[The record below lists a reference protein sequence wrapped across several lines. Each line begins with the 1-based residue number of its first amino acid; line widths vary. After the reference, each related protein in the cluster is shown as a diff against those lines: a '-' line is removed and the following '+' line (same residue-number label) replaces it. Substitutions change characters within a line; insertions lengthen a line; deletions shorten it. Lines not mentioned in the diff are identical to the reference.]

1 MALTTTIQKTP
12 EQIVATVDELTNGNG
27 DSGWI
32 PMGAEGVE
40 SFMVL
45 AEAASNPTTSA
56 VTIELEGAWDAAGTG
71 ATSLSA
77 AAGFAIEA
85 SVSTAGVATAGLY
98 RVAPPYVR
106 VKQHS
111 NAGADLNVVLAGVRR
126 QGK

>member
-1 MALTTTIQKTP
+1 MALTTTITKTP
-12 EQIVATVDELTNGNG
+12 QQLQAVVDELTNANG

-32 PMGAEGVE
+32 AMGTEGVE

-45 AEAASNPTTSA
+45 AEAASNPTTSS
-56 VTIELEGAWDAAGTG
+56 VTIELEGAWDASGTG
-71 ATSLSA
+71 ATSLGA

-85 SVSTAGVATAGLY
+85 TVDTSGNATAGLY

-111 NAGADLNVVLAGVRR
+111 NAGADLNVALVGVRR
-126 QGK
+126 HGK